1 MKRKN
6 CSICV
11 YQDGLRADGTFRCCT
26 PERQRDTTVIDCEVP
41 VKPLR
46 ELQQRALRGGV
57 SNFITATAR
66 YVSDVKTKSA
76 YWREYMKRNGC

>member
-1 MKRKN
+1 MNGKN

-26 PERQRDTTVIDCEVP
+26 PERQRDITVIDCEVP

-46 ELQQRALRGGV
+46 ELQKTAIRIGV
-57 SNFITATAR
+57 DNFITATAHYIDDIKAR
-66 YVSDVKTKSA
+66 SS
-76 YWREYMKRNGC
+76 YWRNHTKQNGY